1 MTDTFTAD
9 GNYDLVRL
17 LDEASTHQAS
27 LVINATGS
35 TYDPSRKT
43 SSTDTK
49 SGTISSVG
57 EISVKDDLDVVDGP
71 WEANRILE
79 RSLYE
84 KEPIERWHVNTD
96 YKNKDGKF
104 YAIYERGLVT
114 EVNQSGN
121 AGNLLTKK
129 YTITVQ
135 GAPKRGWLKLDDQ
148 LANNVEFKFR
158 GIDKVN
164 GDDNGGG
171 TEYNFDTDRENVN
184 DADSVPSTSPTT
196 VGSPK

>member
-9 GNYDLVRL
+9 GNYDFVRL
-17 LDEASTHQAS
+17 LEEAQTKKAS
-27 LVINATGS
+27 LVINGTGS

-43 SSTDTK
+43 NSTDTK
-49 SGTISSVG
+49 TGTISSIG

-71 WEANRILE
+71 WGANQVLE
-79 RSLYE
+79 QSFYE
-84 KEPIERWHVNTD
+84 KKPIERWHVNTE
-96 YKNKDGKF
+96 YKNKDGQF
-104 YAIYERGLVT
+104 YSIYERGVVT
-114 EVNQSGN
+114 EVSQSGN

-129 YTITVQ
+129 YTITIQ
-135 GAPKRGWLKLDDQ
+135 GTPKRGWLKLDDQ

-164 GDDNGGG
+164 GDDNGNG

-184 DADSVPSTSPTT
+184 DADSIPSTSPTA